1 MKKFFL
7 FIFLTISTLL
17 VFSKN
22 ISQTDAKKAAE
33 NFIIIKYAQGVSQT
47 EFMRTGECYVYGEKT
62 SPDFYVFTLIPKG
75 FVIISAVEERYPV
88 IGYSFENN
96 FEISNQPEHYKSF
109 LQGYSDEI
117 AYIRANK
124 ITPAEETKKIWKIL
138 LSGDPDKSSLGAK
151 DDLDHL
157 VTSKWDQV
165 FPYFFLCPENSSG
178 PGGHVYAGCVATA
191 MSQVM
196 YYWRYPLQG
205 TGSHSYYY
213 GQYGTISANF
223 GATEYDWYG
232 MRNDID
238 SKNPFPAA
246 ELQFH
251 CGVAVDMMYSPN
263 GSGAYSSDVPP
274 AIENYFG
281 YSTDAYFEWKDNF
294 SNTEWIN
301 MLKENLNNG
310 FPMYY
315 TGFSNDGGHAF
326 VCDGYDDNNFHFN
339 FGWSGS
345 SDGYYSLSSVNGFN
359 SGQGAVFD
367 TYPASGYPYYCN
379 GDTYLTLKSGTIE
392 DGSGPI
398 ASYQD
403 MADCR
408 WLISPQTAEDS
419 ISSIKI
425 SFSRFDVMEGDSL
438 IIYNGTTTNDEILA
452 SLSGSEIPEPVTI
465 EGNQVLIRF
474 VSDESGVANGW
485 LASFLSTSPSYCTGV
500 TTLTDDSSTFTD
512 GSGTFNYQN
521 SSSCIWKIT
530 PENAE
535 NVTLSFNQFDTEPQ
549 MDFVRIY
556 DLESQELLAEYS
568 GHYTS
573 NNLPAPVTSTSG
585 TMAVMFYTNG
595 NENFEGWTATYN
607 TNAVG
612 VETFSQNNLRI
623 NTYPNPVTGIL
634 NISLSSDKEE
644 AYKIRIQNL
653 SGQVIYTTNQD
664 NTQSNTFSV
673 DMSHYVQ
680 GVYILTIETGNK
692 LIRRKITKL

>member
-1 MKKFFL
+1 MKKFFF

-62 SPDFYVFTLIPKG
+62 SPDFYAFTLIPKG
-75 FVIISAVEERYPV
+75 FVIISGVEERYPV

-96 FEISNQPEHYKSF
+96 FEINNQPEHYKSF

-138 LSGDPDKSSLGAK
+138 LSGDPGKSSLGAK
-151 DDLDHL
+151 DHLDPL
-157 VTSKWDQV
+157 VTSKWDQDY
-165 FPYFFLCPENSSG
+165 PYNILCPENSSG

-301 MLKENLNNG
+301 MLKNNLDNG

-315 TGFSNDGGHAF
+315 SGFSNDGGHAF